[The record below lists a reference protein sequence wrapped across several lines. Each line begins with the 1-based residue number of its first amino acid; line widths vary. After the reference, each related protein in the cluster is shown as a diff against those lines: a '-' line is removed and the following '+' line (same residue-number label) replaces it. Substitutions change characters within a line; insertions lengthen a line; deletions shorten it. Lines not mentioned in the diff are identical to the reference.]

1 MILSRRKKTFYAL
14 LSAGVAFILVGAISA
29 FYNSIPV
36 EVPIGNSVQPGKIDV
51 LTPSM
56 NVENTANVT
65 ITGSAFSIAI
75 ADPDGKVIKS
85 GNNLSDFHYIVV
97 AKKEGEHTIT
107 IRNTGN
113 SQLYI
118 EGSAYTKGNPIAFSG
133 QIMLI
138 VTGVI
143 VTGLS
148 LRLKSR

>member
-51 LTPSM
+51 LTPNM
-56 NVENTANVT
+56 NVGNTANVT
-65 ITGSAFSIAI
+65 IKGSAFSIAI

-85 GNNLSDFHYIVV
+85 GNNLSDFHHIVV

-113 SQLYI
+113 SQLSI

>member
-1 MILSRRKKTFYAL
+1 MTFSRRRKTFYAL
-14 LSAGVAFILVGAISA
+14 FSAGAAFIVVGAISA

-36 EVPIGNSVQPGKIDV
+36 EVPIGNTVQPGNTDI
-51 LTPSM
+51 LTPNM
-56 NVENTANVT
+56 NVQNTANIT
-65 ITGSAFSIAI
+65 IKGSTFNVVI

-85 GNNLSDFHYIVV
+85 GNNLSDFHYVVV
-97 AKKEGEHTIT
+97 AKNEGEHRIT
-107 IRNTGN
+107 IRNNGN

-133 QIMLI
+133 QMMLI

-148 LRLKSR
+148 LRLKK

>member
-36 EVPIGNSVQPGKIDV
+36 EVPIGNSVQRGKIDV
-51 LTPSM
+51 LTPNM

-65 ITGSAFSIAI
+65 IKGSAFSIAI

-113 SQLYI
+113 SQLSI

>member
-1 MILSRRKKTFYAL
+1 MTFSKRRKTFYAL
-14 LSAGVAFILVGAISA
+14 FSAGAAFIVVGAISA

-36 EVPIGNSVQPGKIDV
+36 EVPIGNTVQPGNTDI
-51 LTPSM
+51 LTPNM
-56 NVENTANVT
+56 NVQNTANIT
-65 ITGSAFSIAI
+65 ITGSTFNVVI

-85 GNNLSDFHYIVV
+85 GNNLSDFHYVVV
-97 AKKEGEHTIT
+97 AKNDGEHRIT
-107 IRNTGN
+107 IRNNGN

-133 QIMLI
+133 QMMLI

-148 LRLKSR
+148 LRLKK

>member
-56 NVENTANVT
+56 NVQNTANVT

-133 QIMLI
+133 QIMLV

-148 LRLKSR
+148 LRLKK

>member
-133 QIMLI
+133 QIMLV

>member
-51 LTPSM
+51 LTPNM

-65 ITGSAFSIAI
+65 IKGSAFSIAI

-113 SQLYI
+113 SQLSI

>member
-1 MILSRRKKTFYAL
+1 MTFSRRRKTFYAL
-14 LSAGVAFILVGAISA
+14 FSAGAAFIVVGAISA

-36 EVPIGNSVQPGKIDV
+36 EVPIGNTVQPGSTDI
-51 LTPSM
+51 LTPNM
-56 NVENTANVT
+56 NVQNTANIT
-65 ITGSAFSIAI
+65 ITGSTFNVVI

-85 GNNLSDFHYIVV
+85 GNNLSDFHYVVV
-97 AKKEGEHTIT
+97 AKNDGEHRIT
-107 IRNTGN
+107 IRNNGN

-133 QIMLI
+133 QMMLI

-148 LRLKSR
+148 LRLKR

>member
-65 ITGSAFSIAI
+65 IKGSAFSIAI

>member
-1 MILSRRKKTFYAL
+1 MTFSRRRKTFYAL
-14 LSAGVAFILVGAISA
+14 FSAGAAFIVVGAISA

-36 EVPIGNSVQPGKIDV
+36 EVPIGNTVQPGNTDI
-51 LTPSM
+51 LTPNM
-56 NVENTANVT
+56 NVQNTANIT
-65 ITGSAFSIAI
+65 ITGSTFNVVI

-85 GNNLSDFHYIVV
+85 GNNLSDFHYVVV
-97 AKKEGEHTIT
+97 AKNEGEHRIT
-107 IRNTGN
+107 IRNNGD

-133 QIMLI
+133 QMMLI

-148 LRLKSR
+148 LRLKR

>member
-133 QIMLI
+133 QIMLV

-148 LRLKSR
+148 LRLKK

>member
-36 EVPIGNSVQPGKIDV
+36 EVPIGNSVQPGKTDV
-51 LTPSM
+51 LTPNM

-65 ITGSAFSIAI
+65 IKGSAFSIAI

-113 SQLYI
+113 SQLSI